1 MKQVA
6 DFHIHSRYSRACSP
20 SLTLDNIEKTCK
32 IKGIDIIGTGDF
44 TFPAW
49 FKAIEKELEEIGN
62 SGLYNLKNEKDRK
75 VKFILTTE
83 VALIYKKNDPAGKGG
98 ASKCRRVH
106 MVAHAPN
113 LQAVRELNEYLDGK
127 YNIRSD
133 GRPILGMSIEEF
145 MDICFKINPKFLIY
159 PAHIWTPWF
168 AIFGSKSGFD
178 SLEEC
183 FGKFKKDIFAYETGL
198 SSDPEMNWRLS
209 SLDDLTLLSN
219 SDAHSLA
226 NLAREA
232 NVFELKEISYDEIYN
247 VIKNK
252 NTEYKKNKNG
262 SYLDYTIEFFPEE
275 GMYHYDG
282 HRECKIRFS
291 PTETVKNKEICP
303 VCKKKVVVGVDYRVN
318 ELADRKIGF
327 KPKNIPGFKKL
338 VSLDK
343 IISETLGIKSRNS
356 KKVQEEYNKFINLLG
371 NELDILINKKEEDIE
386 KISHPKIAEAVKR
399 VREGRLIIEPGYD
412 GKYGEINIFSKKER
426 ESNKQQKLF

>member
-1 MKQVA
+1 MKQIA

-20 SLTLDNIEKTCK
+20 ALTLENIEDACRT
-32 IKGIDIIGTGDF
+32 KGIDIIGTGDF

-49 FKAIEKELEEIGN
+49 FGAIENELEEIKNKGV
-62 SGLYNLKNEKDRK
+62 YKLKKSNDDK

-83 VALIYKKNDPAGKGG
+83 VALIYKKNDPDSKGG
-98 ASKCRRVH
+98 ASRCRRVH

-113 LQAVRELNEYLDGK
+113 LQAVQELNEYLDGK

-145 MDICFKINPKFLIY
+145 MDICFRINPKFLIY

-209 SLDDLTLLSN
+209 SLDNLTLLSN

-232 NVFELKEISYDEIYN
+232 NVFELKEVSYDEIYE

-252 NTEYKKNKNG
+252 NTKYKKSKNG

-282 HRECKIRFS
+282 HRDCKIRFS
-291 PTETVKNKEICP
+291 PAETVKNREICP
-303 VCKKKVVVGVDYRVN
+303 ICKKKVVVGVDYRVN
-318 ELADRKIGF
+318 ELADRKPGF
-327 KPKNIPGFKKL
+327 RPKNVPGFKKL
-338 VSLDK
+338 VGLDK

-356 KKVQEEYNKFINLLG
+356 KKVKEEYNKFINSLG
-371 NELDILINKKEEDIE
+371 NELDILINAKIEDIE
-386 KISHPKIAEAVKR
+386 KISHPKIAEAIKR
-399 VREGRLIIEPGYD
+399 VRDGELIIEPGYD
-412 GKYGEINIFSKKER
+412 GKYGEVNIFSKQERKE
-426 ESNKQQKLF
+426 NKQQKLF